1 MGKNKTKKWVE
12 RGAVS
17 IWDVLSSVRC
27 TSHGSSLS
35 MTMLTMG
42 TLLEKHDFSEAPF
55 GLVAVL
61 WGENWLKR
69 TLICKLIQAAEDI
82 WEIYNFT
89 SLSIICVVRRKKYI
103 SWLHVEYARWRGKR
117 ERERDKSSGAFLVT
131 TSRLLLGLNPL
142 TTGQAGGRCSA
153 EALSSRF
160 FHSGAN
166 WDLPGLESSK
176 TAYNPGTTQRF
187 GLLCC

>member
-1 MGKNKTKKWVE
+1 MYGHEFVHHLCREKKE
-12 RGAVS
+12 IHILAACR
-17 IWDVLSSVRC
+17 VRP
-27 TSHGSSLS
+27 
-35 MTMLTMG
+35 M
-42 TLLEKHDFSEAPF
+42 E
-55 GLVAVL
+55 
-61 WGENWLKR
+61 GE
-69 TLICKLIQAAEDI
+69 
-82 WEIYNFT
+82 
-89 SLSIICVVRRKKYI
+89 
-103 SWLHVEYARWRGKR
+103 

-153 EALSSRF
+153 EALGSRF